1 MRYEVLGSRVL
12 RYDLLRSRL
21 SWRGR
26 YRRPGPGPA
35 LLPADD
41 EGAAAPDGEGSED
54 PPEVDREEGTVPVG
68 GVVPG
73 AVGVV
78 VPVGP
83 VGRRAVG
90 SCDVRE
96 VDGVGDV
103 SPVPVGLGVVRDRC
117 GTGRTCWLPTGT
129 VSTGAGRTRT

>member
-1 MRYEVLGSRVL
+1 MPPQVEEPV
-12 RYDLLRSRL
+12 
-21 SWRGR
+21 
-26 YRRPGPGPA
+26 PA
-35 LLPADD
+35 LEGWVWAPVADD

-54 PPEVDREEGTVPVG
+54 PPEEDREEGTVPVG

-78 VPVGP
+78 EPVGP
-83 VGRRAVG
+83 GGLVA

-103 SPVPVGLGVVRDRC
+103 SRVAVGLGVVRDRC